1 MYGSKFLK
9 WFLKINLFL
18 KKKNLSACFRLLLK
32 HFFLYNN
39 KQDAPVAQ
47 LDRALPSGG
56 KGQEFESL
64 QARFLSTI
72 SSWKGFSLMEMCIV
86 LILMGVVLSA
96 TFSLV
101 GSYRRISKEEVTRLH
116 QQKIIQALCSYFFR
130 CQRLPY
136 PSDSKKRIGESYT
149 SIFHDDPYAAHRIR
163 YVGTEI
169 ASFFDKYAIGIV
181 PFKTLGLPEKI
192 AKDGFGHWMT
202 YGVESVMLRII
213 PNEKPGALC
222 HTIYRN
228 SPFILIK
235 DRDEVI
241 GPELSK
247 SYHLAKGPVSKE
259 VKLNYDAI
267 NDGIAFVLISHGPS
281 GIGSLSSVRDKS
293 NKLRL
298 SACKKQNLEA
308 TKKAIGG
315 NPLTVCFC
323 PEWNDA
329 GVYDDQVAWMRRT
342 ELMEKVGIKCP
353 DLMFPDFF
361 KKFEILMKDIQDFKK
376 LQILLKKGLEQEAQE
391 TRRKTLP

>member
-1 MYGSKFLK
+1 MYGSRLLK

-64 QARFLSTI
+64 QARFLFPI

-101 GSYRRISKEEVTRLH
+101 RSYRRISKEEVTRLH
-116 QQKIIQALCSYFFR
+116 QQKIMQALCSYFFR
-130 CQRLPY
+130 RQCLPY
-136 PSDSKKRIGESYT
+136 PSDSKERIGESYAAT
-149 SIFHDDPYAAHRIR
+149 VLDDPDNPYCVR
-163 YVGTEI
+163 YVGTKI
-169 ASFFDKYAIGIV
+169 CGSFDRYAIGIV
-181 PFKTLGLPEKI
+181 PFKTLGLPEKV
-192 AKDGFGHWMT
+192 AKDGFGHWIT
-202 YGVESVMLRII
+202 YGVESIMLNLG
-213 PNEKPGALC
+213 PNVKPGKFC
-222 HTIYRN
+222 HDIYHN
-228 SPFILIK
+228 SPFILIQ
-235 DRDEVI
+235 DRDQVI

-247 SYHLAKGPVSKE
+247 STRYTPGPSAKE
-259 VKLNYDAI
+259 VTLHSDTT

-281 GIGSLSSVRDKS
+281 GIEGLSSVRDKS
-293 NKLRL
+293 NKLFL
-298 SACKKQNLEA
+298 SACKKTNSQA
-308 TKKAIGG
+308 TKKAIGDK
-315 NPLTVCFC
+315 PLTVCSC
-323 PEWNDA
+323 PAWNDE

-353 DLMFPDFF
+353 ELMFPKFF
-361 KKFEILMKDIQDFKK
+361 EQFETLMKDIQDFEK